1 MMQQTLTN
9 PADFASLKHG
19 ALGYCD
25 AHALSAFKFGNQR
38 GEKIPEEFNDLCKS
52 VKHHKGIHTSV
63 GVRFNPE
70 QPDKL
75 ELIYGHCRRDAA
87 IETGFTTVPFRFF
100 EVDDDTAYQL
110 HISENFDRNDLD
122 IVAKAKAARTY
133 LSHFKADYEAVAS
146 KLNLSVKKV
155 RELLELNKCSDKVLS
170 ALRSKTISE
179 GHAILLACFPAEQQ
193 DKNLNVIIAEGW
205 TVATLRE
212 RSGKA
217 KLPLSRAIFDLADCQ
232 ECEHNSI
239 HQQDLFSVGD
249 TKAQCA
255 KRACY
260 TEKTTAHLEN
270 QKAELTEKYGHIL
283 LLSECAKENRNAVS
297 ADILGDAQW
306 ATCRTCDDKVAV
318 LNDDINKQLGAVL
331 PNQCVNK
338 VCFTDCKTAYEK
350 EVKVQLDA
358 QISDSEKATEAQK
371 ANAKAVAKKTAKA
384 KATGTLPTKA
394 TESYKSALR
403 AAATTFYA
411 DDNRFSQCV
420 LTAAIVSQAKYT
432 DDVIKHARFA
442 DALVTCLSLS
452 NEQRAAITQHAI
464 THLLCKTDT
473 DANSSSVTDTLIQC
487 LSVDKATSIEHVT
500 AAWTPTK
507 DNLSV
512 YTADLLPALVKSA
525 GLDKTLGQDAFDKLV
540 KLGKGKMIENIL
552 AADHDWSGYA
562 PKSLIQLIAK

>member
-1 MMQQTLTN
+1 MQQTLTN
-9 PADFASLKHG
+9 PADFATLEHG

-25 AHALSAFKFGNQR
+25 ASVLSDFKFGNQR
-38 GEKIPEEFNDLCKS
+38 GEKVPEEFSELCKS
-52 VKHHKGIHTSV
+52 VKHHKGIHTPV

-87 IETGFTTVPFRFF
+87 LETQLTTIPFRFF
-100 EVDDDTAYQL
+100 NVDDDTAYQL
-110 HISENFDRNDLD
+110 HISENFDRNNLD

-146 KLNLSVKKV
+146 KLNLTVKKV

-179 GHAILLACFPAEQQ
+179 GHAILLACFPVEQQ
-193 DKNLNVIIAEGW
+193 DKNLNVIVAEGW

-212 RSGKA
+212 RCGKA
-217 KLPLSRAIFDLADCQ
+217 KLPLSRAIFDLSDCEQ
-232 ECEHNSI
+232 CEHNSI

-249 TKAQCA
+249 TNAHCA

-260 TEKTTAHLEN
+260 TDKTTAHLEN

-297 ADILGDAQW
+297 ADALGDAQW
-306 ATCRTCDDKVAV
+306 AKCRTCDDKVAI

-338 VCFTDCKTAYEK
+338 VCFTDCKTAYDK
-350 EVKVQLDA
+350 AVKAQLA
-358 QISDSEKATEAQK
+358 TQISDSENATEEQK
-371 ANAKAVAKKTAKA
+371 AQAKAVVKKTAKA
-384 KATGTLPTKA
+384 KASGTLPNKA
-394 TESYKSALR
+394 VENYKTNLR
-403 AAATTFYA
+403 AAASTFYA

-432 DDVIKHARFA
+432 DDSIKQARFA
-442 DALVTCLSLS
+442 DALITCLSLT
-452 NEQRAAITQHAI
+452 NEQRSVVTKNAI
-464 THLLCKTDT
+464 THLLTTTDT
-473 DANSSSVTDTLIQC
+473 DANQSSITDTLIKC
-487 LSVDKATSIEHVT
+487 LGVDKETSVAHIT
-500 AAWTPTK
+500 AHWLPTK
-507 DNLSV
+507 ANLEV
-512 YTADLLPALVKSA
+512 YTADLLPTLVKSA
-525 GLDKTLGQDAFDKLV
+525 GLERTLGKDEFAKMV
-540 KLGKGKMIENIL
+540 KKGKGKMIEQIL
-552 AADHDWSGYA
+552 ATEHDWSGYA
-562 PKSLIQLIAK
+562 PKSLTQLITK